1 MQANLA
7 EYFIP
12 TYIPERTKS
21 LRLHFKFE
29 DNRQKM
35 TNKEFSEFCSNYL
48 NLNAELTKEG
58 DILITFNKIFA

>member
-1 MQANLA
+1 MQLSLA

-21 LRLHFKFE
+21 LRLHFEFE

-35 TNKEFSEFCSNYL
+35 TNEEFSEFCSNYPK
-48 NLNAELTKEG
+48 LNAELTKEG